1 MAKNQRPFSQ
11 RLLTFIPLPYGHRCA
26 YLPPSR
32 ETSTWIS
39 LKAALRVAVSRF
51 SFLVS
56 PTILF
61 CSRLQEEPGRCHASL
76 YRCTV
81 KFSVN
86 RQPTPFFFSSSLSF
100 FFFIT
105 LFPFLPK
112 SFDRIWESF
121 FGYEILLYA
130 VNEIQ
135 MNCTELFSHEN
146 NEYQN
151 YDSFVLQMLRFIF
164 SVVNVRRYIFFTICR
179 QSEFNFFQNKGKD
192 LNKLYYKFS

>member
-39 LKAALRVAVSRF
+39 LKTALRVA
-51 SFLVS
+51 VS

-61 CSRLQEEPGRCHASL
+61 CSRLREEPGRCHASL

-100 FFFIT
+100 FFFII
-105 LFPFLPK
+105 FFFSLPK
-112 SFDRIWESF
+112 SHTNMKGPLFRIWDTRLCCKRNSSELKRNSS
-121 FGYEILLYA
+121 
-130 VNEIQ
+130 
-135 MNCTELFSHEN
+135 ELFSSKN
-146 NEYQN
+146 NEYQD
-151 YDSFVLQMLRFIF
+151 YDSFVL
-164 SVVNVRRYIFFTICR
+164 
-179 QSEFNFFQNKGKD
+179 
-192 LNKLYYKFS
+192 